1 VVTIDGNIFY
11 GENLPDNVLYVTIC
25 SDKVVFRSRYLLAV
39 WGIHGV
45 FGCEEWR
52 ELFLTEKKGMV
63 ICAYVY

>member
-1 VVTIDGNIFY
+1 MEKTYLILIYMSRF
-11 GENLPDNVLYVTIC
+11 VLIKSFC
-25 SDKVVFRSRYLLAV
+25 RRRYLLAV

-45 FGCEEWR
+45 FGGEEWK